1 MGHLRPGTKLCSSA
15 LVFVVEGLCAKWK
28 QPIGSFQFNNATPVE
43 KLRTLVLTSS
53 EKLSDLGLD
62 VHVIVYDQGST
73 NQQMLKLLR
82 VTAEK
87 PSLMQ
92 GKQIMFVHDPPH

>member
-1 MGHLRPGTKLCSSA
+1 
-15 LVFVVEGLCAKWK
+15 
-28 QPIGSFQFNNATPVE
+28 
-43 KLRTLVLTSS
+43 VLTSS